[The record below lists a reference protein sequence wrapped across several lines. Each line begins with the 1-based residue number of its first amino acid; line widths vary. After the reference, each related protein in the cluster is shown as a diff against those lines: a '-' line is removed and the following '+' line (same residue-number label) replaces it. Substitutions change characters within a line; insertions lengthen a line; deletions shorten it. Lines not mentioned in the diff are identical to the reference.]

1 MTVLAVM
8 TFFFE
13 LFDFGIEA
21 PGTPQNAPLGLAA
34 GFDEPRNFSTRKTK
48 ISVTYQAWET
58 RAA

>member
-1 MTVLAVM
+1 M